1 MTQEHSEGPT
11 RSPGDLLAEGPSRI
25 EEAADPNTESL
36 SDIGRQISFYRELLS
51 LEREVLEQ
59 MRALAEHRDEELR
72 QAVQRSNIEPMQA
85 LIEQFDER
93 LKFWEQ
99 RERELNRD

>member
-1 MTQEHSEGPT
+1 
-11 RSPGDLLAEGPSRI
+11 
-25 EEAADPNTESL
+25 
-36 SDIGRQISFYRELLS
+36 
-51 LEREVLEQ
+51 
-59 MRALAEHRDEELR
+59 
-72 QAVQRSNIEPMQA
+72 MQA